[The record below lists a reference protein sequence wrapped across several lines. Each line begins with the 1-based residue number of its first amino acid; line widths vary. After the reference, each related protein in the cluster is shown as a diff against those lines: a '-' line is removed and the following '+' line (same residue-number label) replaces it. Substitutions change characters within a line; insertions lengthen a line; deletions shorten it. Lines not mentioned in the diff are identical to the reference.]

1 MAGPRY
7 DALLRFN
14 SAALEARFWASAP
27 VRSALLRADRVGIAV
42 VLANNGMLAHTL
54 ATMGADTALL
64 MQLGFLA
71 ILLSAQL
78 AALRC
83 ATPRHRKRSTTPPLL
98 ALPPEDRPFSRLG
111 AADACLRP
119 PLTRRRRSHR
129 IASPRRC
136 RSQADGRA

>member
-7 DALLRFN
+7 DALLRFH

-42 VLANNGMLAHTL
+42 VLANNCMLAHTL

-83 ATPRHRKRSTTPPLL
+83 ATPHHRSRSTTPPLL
-98 ALPPEDRPFSRLG
+98 ALPPEDRPFQLPG
-111 AADACLRP
+111 
-119 PLTRRRRSHR
+119 RRRCLLAATADPAPPQHR
-129 IASPRRC
+129 LSP
-136 RSQADGRA
+136 SLPLAG